1 MLWRTQTEGH
11 CILLGS
17 TIDAESYVKKTRT
30 LSSPNF
36 GMWSIGY
43 EKGTLRDWFVRG
55 QVNPE
60 PIGRFMSIRQPSFI
74 PCYHCIRVYVQPLH
88 PSHGNNIVLYLT
100 QSCPSAVTY
109 TAVYHQPRAVRVL
122 HREG

>member
-1 MLWRTQTEGH
+1 MLGRTQIEDH
-11 CILLGS
+11 RILLGS
-17 TIDAESYVKKTRT
+17 TIDAEYYVKKTRT
-30 LSSPNF
+30 SSPNF
-36 GMWSIGY
+36 GILAIGH
-43 EKGTLRDWFVRG
+43 EKVTLRDWFVRG

-60 PIGRFMSIRQPSFI
+60 PIGWFMSIRQPSSI
-74 PCYHCIRVYVQPLH
+74 PCYDSIRVYMQPLH

-100 QSCPSAVTY
+100 QSRPSPVTY

>member
-1 MLWRTQTEGH
+1 MLWRAQIEGH

-36 GMWSIGY
+36 GMLAIGH
-43 EKGTLRDWFVRG
+43 EKVTLRDWFVRG
-55 QVNPE
+55 QINPE
-60 PIGRFMSIRQPSFI
+60 PMGRFMPIRQPSFI
-74 PCYHCIRVYVQPLH
+74 PCYNCIRVYMQPLH
-88 PSHGNNIVLYLT
+88 PSRGNSIVLYLT
-100 QSCPSAVTY
+100 QSPPSPVTY
-109 TAVYHQPRAVRVL
+109 SVVYHQPRADRVL